1 MSHSNNMQW
10 DFGRKAQ
17 PLQPYHQHPPLTL
30 WANVIKQEAL
40 LLEQTSYII
49 QFMYISNETRI
60 IVVTI
65 YMYIY
70 I

>member
-10 DFGRKAQ
+10 DFGRKVQ

-30 WANVIKQEAL
+30 WAKVIKQEAL
-40 LLEQTSYII
+40 ILEQTSYII